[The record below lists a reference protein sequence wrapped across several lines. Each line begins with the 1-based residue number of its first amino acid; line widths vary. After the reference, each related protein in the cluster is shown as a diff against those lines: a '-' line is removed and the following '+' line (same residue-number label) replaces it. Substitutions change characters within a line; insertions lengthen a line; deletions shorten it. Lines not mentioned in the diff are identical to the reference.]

1 MLRRGKPGCGVTAN
15 MPLLGRGDSG
25 FESLHPDNNM
35 GYEDNFLNNLD
46 RKIEMEQKN
55 PLEDEALIKKLGER
69 ANEKIFNS
77 RPELDDFSGLYS
89 QKEISED
96 KERVAFLQGKF
107 NEMMTPSQ
115 ERMKNIAGIFEA
127 IVIDE
132 AESSEWLGS
141 RAIVYSASEYDD
153 FMNGVDAVAEFK
165 NNENESDF
173 LALAMDVTFSS
184 DIENIEKKIN
194 RVLKSVKDGVLTPL
208 KYFAD
213 EDGNQSKMEVPRVV
227 IGADAEMV
235 GGLMKIWDMKSSS
248 SEENRKKAKN
258 NLGQHVFQTKMLLEI
273 EMQLKGYG
281 KFAEDHGQ
289 TEIADLYGNAL
300 KIIEEIIE
308 EKREVM
314 ENHKIQI
321 ENDQVFQLI
330 KKSVESLM

>member
-1 MLRRGKPGCGVTAN
+1 M
-15 MPLLGRGDSG
+15 S
-25 FESLHPDNNM
+25 
-35 GYEDNFLNNLD
+35 YEDNFLNSLD
-46 RKIEMEQKN
+46 YKIKQEEKN
-55 PLEDEALIKKLGER
+55 PLEDETLVKKLGER
-69 ANEKIFNS
+69 AREKIFS
-77 RPELDDFSGLYS
+77 ARPELDDFSGLYS
-89 QKEISED
+89 TEEINED
-96 KERVAFLQGKF
+96 KERVSFLQDKF
-107 NEMMTPSQ
+107 NEIMTPSQ
-115 ERMKNIAGIFEA
+115 ERMKEVAAIFEA

-235 GGLMKIWDMKSSS
+235 GELMKIWDMKSSAN
-248 SEENRKKAKN
+248 EENRKKAKN
-258 NLGQHVFQTKMLLEI
+258 TLGQHIFQTKMLLEI

-289 TEIADLYGNAL
+289 QEIADLYENAL
-300 KIIEEIIE
+300 KIIEEVIE
-308 EKREVM
+308 EKKEMIESHR
-314 ENHKIQI
+314 IQI